1 MHLHRLPINLSTYLP
16 TDHPRLSYFVPLS
29 ILHPVVSLSPM
40 PAAQF
45 ALTGLMLP
53 GIMLIPSIGGSPRIF
68 AQLKTAAREDA
79 LVTAFLRL
87 LRRLSLAPLIAL
99 V

>member
-1 MHLHRLPINLSTYLP
+1 
-16 TDHPRLSYFVPLS
+16 
-29 ILHPVVSLSPM
+29 M

-87 LRRLSLAPLIAL
+87 LRRLSRASHCSCLIAL
-99 V
+99 ARRRSSKRGGRSLSFTLLC